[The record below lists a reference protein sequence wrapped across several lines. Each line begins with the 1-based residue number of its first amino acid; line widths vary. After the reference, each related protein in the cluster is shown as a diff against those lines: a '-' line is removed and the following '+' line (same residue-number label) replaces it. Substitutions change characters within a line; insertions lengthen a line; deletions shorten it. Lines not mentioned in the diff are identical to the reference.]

1 MLLGNI
7 ASLAHFVPELV
18 LSAGIVL
25 LILLDLAIGRKMA
38 LGKVALLIS
47 VLTLALLIGGADSA
61 GRWLFNGMLVFDSFA
76 FFFRALIILATVV
89 AVWMSIGSEEVR
101 KVDQGE
107 YYAVLLSGA
116 LGMFLMAEANNL
128 LMAYLSL
135 ELVSLTSY
143 ILTGFLRHNRR
154 SQEAALKY
162 LIYGGVASGTMIYG
176 MSWIFGLAGSLDFG
190 MINKVLNSA
199 GTGASLGV
207 FIALVLILA
216 GMGYKVASVPFHMWA
231 PDVYTGAPIP
241 ITTFLAVGSKAAGFA
256 LLTRF
261 FYPAIS
267 RVAANGSWQVLTGVD
282 WPQLLLVVCM
292 ITMTLGNLAA
302 LQQTNMKR
310 LLAYSSIA
318 QAGYALMGFV
328 VLSND
333 GIRAMLFYLVAY
345 YVMDA
350 GAFLVVMIVANS
362 TGREDIDAYRGLAW
376 RGGVVP
382 AIALTIFLFSLTG
395 IPLTVGFIGK
405 FYLFAA
411 VIRGQFYV
419 LALVGIINS
428 VISLYYYVR
437 PIRTMFLDQPTDE
450 ETQYGLSAD
459 GAINGVAWNYGLMSV
474 LAAATI
480 VLGLYW
486 APLIALADR
495 SLKFLTGPA

>member
-1 MLLGNI
+1 MQLDNV
-7 ASLAHFVPELV
+7 ASLSHFIPELV
-18 LSAGIVL
+18 LSGAIVL
-25 LILLDLAIGRKMA
+25 LILLDLIIVNRRVAGALAMA
-38 LGKVALLIS
+38 ASVATLLLVI
-47 VLTLALLIGGADSA
+47 AGGASNT
-61 GRWLFNGMLVFDSFA
+61 WLFNGMVVFDSFA
-76 FFFRALIILATVV
+76 FFFRLLITLATIV
-89 AVWMSIGSEEVR
+89 AVWMSIGSVEVR
-101 KVDQGE
+101 RCEQGE
-107 YYAVLLSGA
+107 YYAILLSA
-116 LGMFLMAEANNL
+116 SLGMFLMAEANNL

-143 ILTGFLRHNRR
+143 ILTGFLKHNRR

-176 MSWIFGLAGSLDFG
+176 MSWIFGIAGGLDFG
-190 MINKVLNSA
+190 AINAALSQS
-199 GTGASLGV
+199 GTGSSLAV

-267 RVAANGSWQVLTGVD
+267 HLAADGNWQALSGVD
-282 WPQLLLVVCM
+282 WPQLLLVICM

-302 LQQTNMKR
+302 LQQNNMKR

-333 GIRAMLFYLVAY
+333 GLRAMMFYLIAY

-350 GAFLVVMIVANS
+350 GAFLVVMIVANA
-362 TGREDIDAYRGLAW
+362 TGHEDIDAYRGLAW
-376 RGGVVP
+376 RGGLVP
-382 AIALTIFLFSLTG
+382 AVALAIFLFSLTG

-411 VIRGQFYV
+411 AIRGQFYI

-437 PIRTMFLDQPTDE
+437 PIRTMFLDEPEGDE
-450 ETQYGLSAD
+450 
-459 GAINGVAWNYGLMSV
+459 GAVTAEAWNYGLMGA

-486 APLIALADR
+486 GPLIDFAGR
-495 SLKFLTGPA
+495 SLKFFIGPA

>member
-1 MLLGNI
+1 MDLGNF
-7 ASLAHFVPELV
+7 ASLAHFLPELLLTV
-18 LSAGIVL
+18 GLLLLVIVDLLVANKTHLGDLALIITAGALL
-25 LILLDLAIGRKMA
+25 LIA
-38 LGKVALLIS
+38 LTPVTA
-47 VLTLALLIGGADSA
+47 SA
-61 GRWLFNGMLVFDSFA
+61 WLFHRMLVFDGFA
-76 FFFRALIILATVV
+76 MFFRALIALAALV
-89 AVWMSIGSEEVR
+89 AVWMSMGSEEVR
-101 KVDQGE
+101 GCDQGE
-107 YYAVLLSGA
+107 YYAILLASTLA
-116 LGMFLMAEANNL
+116 MFLMAESANL

-135 ELVSLTSY
+135 EFVSLTSY

-154 SQEAALKY
+154 SLEAALKY

-176 MSWIFGLAGSLDFG
+176 MSWIFGLSGSLDFAV
-190 MINKVLNSA
+190 INKALTTHDALPVLA
-199 GTGASLGV
+199 V
-207 FIALVLILA
+207 FISLVLILA

-241 ITTFLAVGSKAAGFA
+241 ITTFLAIGSKAAGFA

-261 FYPAIS
+261 FFPAIS
-267 RVAANGSWQVLTGVD
+267 SLTESGSWQALKGVD
-282 WPQLLLVVCM
+282 WPQLLMVICI

-333 GIRAMLFYLVAY
+333 GIRAMLFYLFAY
-345 YVMDA
+345 YLMDA

-382 AIALTIFLFSLTG
+382 AIALSIFLLSLTG

-411 VIRGQFYV
+411 VIHGQFYV
-419 LALVGIINS
+419 LAIVGVLNS
-428 VISLYYYVR
+428 VVSLYYYMR
-437 PIRTMFLDQPTDE
+437 PIKTMFLDLPTGDE
-450 ETQYGLSAD
+450 GKVAAD
-459 GAINGVAWNYGLMSV
+459 TWNYGLMGV
-474 LAAATI
+474 LAGATI
-480 VLGLYW
+480 ALGIYW
-486 APLIALADR
+486 TPIITFANR
-495 SLKFLTGPA
+495 SLSFFLGPA

>member
-1 MLLGNI
+1 MDLGNY
-7 ASLAHFVPELV
+7 ASLAHFLPELL
-18 LSAGIVL
+18 LSAGILVLVIVDLIVANKSHLGDLALIITAGTLL
-25 LILLDLAIGRKMA
+25 LIA
-38 LGKVALLIS
+38 LTPVTANALLFH
-47 VLTLALLIGGADSA
+47 
-61 GRWLFNGMLVFDSFA
+61 RMLVFDGFA
-76 FFFRALIILATVV
+76 MFFRALIALAALV
-89 AVWMSIGSEEVR
+89 AVWMSMGSEEVR
-101 KVDQGE
+101 ACDQGE
-107 YYAVLLSGA
+107 YYAILLAGTLA
-116 LGMFLMAEANNL
+116 MFLMAESANL
-128 LMAYLSL
+128 LMAYLAL
-135 ELVSLTSY
+135 EFVSLTSY

-154 SQEAALKY
+154 SLEAALKY

-176 MSWIFGLAGSLDFG
+176 MSWIFGISGSLDFTA
-190 MINKVLNSA
+190 INHALTTPGNLPVLA
-199 GTGASLGV
+199 V

-241 ITTFLAVGSKAAGFA
+241 ITTFLAIGSKAAGFA

-261 FYPAIS
+261 FFPAIS
-267 RVAANGSWQVLTGVD
+267 SLTATGSWQALKGVD
-282 WPQLLLVVCM
+282 WPELLLVICIV
-292 ITMTLGNLAA
+292 TMTLGNLAA

-333 GIRAMLFYLVAY
+333 GIRAMLFYLFAY

-376 RGGVVP
+376 RGGIVP
-382 AIALTIFLFSLTG
+382 AIALSIFLLSLTG

-419 LALVGIINS
+419 LAIVGVLNS
-428 VISLYYYVR
+428 VVSLYYYMR
-437 PIRTMFLDQPTDE
+437 PIKTMFLDTPNGDE
-450 ETQYGLSAD
+450 GRLAPDT
-459 GAINGVAWNYGLMSV
+459 WNYGLMGV
-474 LAAATI
+474 LACATI

-486 APLIALADR
+486 SPIIAFANR
-495 SLKFLTGPA
+495 SLNFFLGAA